1 MIMCDAELPDVLC
14 VDAGMTGA
22 LELIASVRQMNGG
35 KNVRIHY
42 LMIEKEFKQMMAGK
56 RAGAD
61 DFLLKPFDRRSLT
74 EAFAPHAIAA

>member
-1 MIMCDAELPDVLC
+1 
-14 VDAGMTGA
+14 MTGA
-22 LELIASVRQMNGG
+22 LDLISSVRQMEGG
-35 KNVRIHY
+35 KDVRIFY

-74 EAFAPHAIAA
+74 EAFAPYAVAA